1 MWRTKRSDRGRRI
14 PRLRATF
21 WPCCISDLH
30 SESCVYSAVKS
41 VNLFYIE
48 INILH
53 VKFVKED
60 LHCSHLVVDISTAE
74 ILQEMC
80 YVALPHHVSHYPCLC
95 LYCNACIVSLP
106 LTKEE
111 INVFAHV
118 CLSVSLSVSKI
129 TQKRVHGFG

>member
-1 MWRTKRSDRGRRI
+1 M
-14 PRLRATF
+14 
-21 WPCCISDLH
+21 
-30 SESCVYSAVKS
+30 KS

-60 LHCSHLVVDISTAE
+60 LHSSHLVVDISTAA

-95 LYCNACIVSLP
+95 LYCNACHILQCIVSLP

-111 INVFAHV
+111 ANVFAHV
-118 CLSVSLSVSKI
+118 CLSVCLSVC
-129 TQKRVHGFG
+129 